1 MMSGS
6 WASQQNGHLNSS
18 NRTPSGSVS
27 SRSQA
32 GAFSSSSKVG
42 SGGRGQSNK
51 ISVVHDSA
59 IAIKRKSALE
69 LGSGV
74 LQSVGETSFIKLVQW
89 IRAERLA
96 SLPHQGSTWDT
107 VLIRALYVAERLHKF
122 ETAIQGFAHGTN
134 AAAELA
140 YSHMRLLLEL
150 GHDNSDALDKA
161 FGLFYK
167 SALTIS
173 SLLDRSEL
181 LSCTHEVQEQLCHMY
196 TDLLTLVVEVA
207 VYFYKTVQSMADG
220 EVSLDLYEV
229 FGETLESTTNR
240 RSHISDLIWSY
251 QIESEIDTP
260 EDALSIDVLTK
271 WLSPQDRVLEMLGSD
286 HTTFTDQLA
295 ERTGLWFQEN
305 LTNFVKGYSARS
317 LAKAIRRCMSR
328 LAPSNLRLQVCTSS
342 RASYTSFCPTAL
354 ETLHC
359 KFRAMFLRHNNHLTH
374 CSQIPLSCQCL
385 PRVSPYRRPQSIRRA
400 SLDSSY
406 RGTAAP
412 S

>member
-1 MMSGS
+1 MSGS
-6 WASQQNGHLNSS
+6 WTSQHNGHFHSS

-27 SRSQA
+27 SRSQV
-32 GAFSSSSKVG
+32 GGFQSS

-51 ISVVHDSA
+51 ISLVHDSA
-59 IAIKRKSALE
+59 NAIKRKSALE

-74 LQSVGETSFIKLVQW
+74 LQSVAETSFIKLVQW
-89 IRAERLA
+89 IRAERL
-96 SLPHQGSTWDT
+96 STLPHQGSKLSVATEISRSLLITTTGTWDT

-140 YSHMRLLLEL
+140 YSHIRLLLEL
-150 GHDNSDALDKA
+150 GHENSDALDKA
-161 FGLFYK
+161 FSLFYK

-181 LSCTHEVQEQLCHMY
+181 LSCTNEVQEQLCHMY

-229 FGETLESTTNR
+229 FGETLEATTDR
-240 RSHISDLIWSY
+240 RSHISDLIWNY
-251 QIESEIDTP
+251 QIESEIDMP

-305 LTNFVKGYSARS
+305 LTNFVKGSNECLLLTGPAGSGKTTLSAAIAERLQRPVARQSLQTIYVSIGTVQSEATSLHVVKSILYQLLSARVGN
-317 LAKAIRRCMSR
+317 LA
-328 LAPSNLRLQVCTSS
+328 L
-342 RASYTSFCPTAL
+342 
-354 ETLHC
+354 
-359 KFRAMFLRHNNHLTH
+359 
-374 CSQIPLSCQCL
+374 
-385 PRVSPYRRPQSIRRA
+385 
-400 SLDSSY
+400 
-406 RGTAAP
+406 
-412 S
+412 